1 MTINSNTKLA
11 DILAAYPWLLD
22 ELVKVNDK
30 FKMVKTP
37 MGKIMLKKATVAD
50 MSRKSSMDETVLI
63 EKLNEMIRSH
73 EGK

>member
-37 MGKIMLKKATVAD
+37 MGKIMLKKATIAD

>member
-1 MTINSNTKLA
+1 MTINSNSKLA

-22 ELVKVNDK
+22 ELVKVNNK

-50 MSRKSSMDETVLI
+50 MSRKSGMDETVLI
-63 EKLNEMIRSH
+63 EKLNELIRSL
-73 EGK
+73 EGE

>member
-1 MTINSNTKLA
+1 MIINSNTKLA

>member
-37 MGKIMLKKATVAD
+37 VGKIMLKKATVAD
-50 MSRKSSMDETVLI
+50 MSRKSGMDETVLI

>member
-50 MSRKSSMDETVLI
+50 MSRKSGMDETVLI